1 MTGYLSESEHLVSI
15 SGFLGGYYALLALM
29 NGIAATYLRAAGR
42 LTVIARAGRL
52 VFTSATLW
60 MLVALAYLAMVPV
73 ALSGEPRWMRWVSM
87 PQAFRDACDA
97 IMGPTV
103 YSVGV
108 CVALVVLFLAR
119 RFFTRPAVA
128 WTLLNLA
135 LLVLGLSMTDPDF
148 AAIVAKPDNVPIVGM
163 VFLLGY
169 FTWLATRKAVVNDDR
184 IARGLPV
191 AEEEENERVLVWP
204 DLVYIELICM
214 VAVTVLLLV
223 WSIALPAPL
232 EEPANVEQTPNP
244 SKAPWYFLGLQE
256 MLVYFDPWM
265 AGVVLPALVILGL
278 LALPYL
284 DANPLGNGYY
294 TIIQR
299 KFAYVIYQFGFLV
312 LWITM
317 ILLGTFLRGP
327 NWNFFGVYETWD
339 ARKVQVLNNV
349 DLSEYFWIDGL
360 GRPRPEAPADS
371 GLLVQSGYIAW
382 RELPGI
388 LLLGLYFGV
397 VPLLLTRYSTM
408 FKNLY
413 PRMKLARYAIMMG
426 LLLVMTLLPIKMI
439 CRWLFN
445 LKYFVSI
452 PEFLLNV

>member
-1 MTGYLSESEHLVSI
+1 
-15 SGFLGGYYALLALM
+15 
-29 NGIAATYLRAAGR
+29 
-42 LTVIARAGRL
+42 
-52 VFTSATLW
+52 
-60 MLVALAYLAMVPV
+60 
-73 ALSGEPRWMRWVSM
+73 
-87 PQAFRDACDA
+87 
-97 IMGPTV
+97 
-103 YSVGV
+103 
-108 CVALVVLFLAR
+108 
-119 RFFTRPAVA
+119 
-128 WTLLNLA
+128 
-135 LLVLGLSMTDPDF
+135 
-148 AAIVAKPDNVPIVGM
+148 
-163 VFLLGY
+163 
-169 FTWLATRKAVVNDDR
+169 
-184 IARGLPV
+184 
-191 AEEEENERVLVWP
+191 
-204 DLVYIELICM
+204 
-214 VAVTVLLLV
+214 
-223 WSIALPAPL
+223 
-232 EEPANVEQTPNP
+232 
-244 SKAPWYFLGLQE
+244 

-265 AGVVLPALVILGL
+265 AGVVLPVLVIFGL

-284 DANPLGNGYY
+284 DVNPLGNGYY
-294 TIIQR
+294 TFIQR
-299 KFAYVIYQFGFLV
+299 KFAYVIHQFGFLV

-360 GRPRPEAPADS
+360 GRPRPEAPADA
-371 GLLVQSGYIAW
+371 GLLVRSGYIAW

-397 VPLLLTRYSTM
+397 VPLLLTRYSAM